1 MILFSLARDGA
12 GSQRQSCLTASSRS
26 LISWQALYQNESR
39 KRPLAR
45 GWWWSQGFV
54 ISILIIL
61 SIKHWTAPFLC
72 DLPPM
77 SKSAHWKHCENIPQA
92 QFRDRGTANLTCSTQ
107 AQEILNT
114 VMKHQKQSSNRQ
126 QYYKGRSKINREA
139 PPRIPQSVPLNSQAA
154 GTRSNVEN
162 IQRPP
167 VLTDDVSR
175 FQELPTST
183 ALDVYLDKQQLQT
196 ILNIQPPCSH
206 CWNKRETEEETWP
219 STFIAAEEGREEKAQ
234 RNPTRTFLP

>member
-1 MILFSLARDGA
+1 MELVPSGRII
-12 GSQRQSCLTASSRS
+12 SQPCLTALSHDRPFIRTKAGRGHWLEDGGDLRALS
-26 LISWQALYQNESR
+26 LASLLSWALSTAL
-39 KRPLAR
+39 PHF
-45 GWWWSQGFV
+45 SV
-54 ISILIIL
+54 ISHPRQNLLTENVVRIFRKHSSGTGAQQILP
-61 SIKHWTAPFLC
+61 A
-72 DLPPM
+72 
-77 SKSAHWKHCENIPQA
+77 AHKLNR
-92 QFRDRGTANLTCSTQ
+92 F
-107 AQEILNT
+107 LNT